1 MSVLATLLFSL
12 SLLAGIIFLILCVA
26 TKMQKK
32 IVKPQYSKGLLISV
46 ITLFFSFMLVLIFTP
61 TQTETKKESKPKK
74 KVETVTSTP
83 ESTDTTTTTDDN
95 SPTEEERINKFVEEA
110 KTVTQDSI
118 GENEQITN
126 IEYNNRDLRVYVD
139 LSQATPDPLTYEDLA
154 ISRTSSITDQ
164 AMKSDAQKTY
174 ERNSQPVIEEKN
186 RAIGKTY
193 MSNFLLRKALSMANT
208 AVSSDEVASNE

>member
-61 TQTETKKESKPKK
+61 TQPETKKESKPKK

-164 AMKSDAQKTY
+164 LLTLKGYLNLWDTITVDFGDIGYIKNPKQNIESNGY
-174 ERNSQPVIEEKN
+174 GFYFNSANFKLEK
-186 RAIGKTY
+186 
-193 MSNFLLRKALSMANT
+193 
-208 AVSSDEVASNE
+208 

>member
-26 TKMQKK
+26 TKIQKK

-46 ITLFFSFMLVLIFTP
+46 ITLLFSFMLVLMFTP

-83 ESTDTTTTTDDN
+83 ESTDTTTEDD

-110 KTVTQDSI
+110 KTVTQGSV
-118 GENEQITN
+118 GENEQITG

-164 AMKSDAQKTY
+164 RVIKTNAQS
-174 ERNSQPVIEEKN
+174 EC
-186 RAIGKTY
+186 
-193 MSNFLLRKALSMANT
+193 L
-208 AVSSDEVASNE
+208 DC

>member
-110 KTVTQDSI
+110 KTVTQTEACRITRLSCSSLTEWVDNQDRTFIFLSK
-118 GENEQITN
+118 ENDC
-126 IEYNNRDLRVYVD
+126 R
-139 LSQATPDPLTYEDLA
+139 
-154 ISRTSSITDQ
+154 
-164 AMKSDAQKTY
+164 
-174 ERNSQPVIEEKN
+174 
-186 RAIGKTY
+186 
-193 MSNFLLRKALSMANT
+193 RKASALYTGGNKIHY
-208 AVSSDEVASNE
+208 

>member
-1 MSVLATLLFSL
+1 MCCNQNT
-12 SLLAGIIFLILCVA
+12 
-26 TKMQKK
+26 KK

-46 ITLFFSFMLVLIFTP
+46 ITLFFSFMLVLMFTP

-83 ESTDTTTTTDDN
+83 ESTDTTTEDD

-110 KTVTQDSI
+110 KTVTQGSV
-118 GENEQITN
+118 GENEQITG

-164 AMKSDAQKTY
+164 LLTLKGYLNLWDTITVDFGDIGYIKNPKQNIESNGY
-174 ERNSQPVIEEKN
+174 GFYFNSANFKLEK
-186 RAIGKTY
+186 
-193 MSNFLLRKALSMANT
+193 
-208 AVSSDEVASNE
+208 

>member
-1 MSVLATLLFSL
+1 MSVLSTLLFSL

-26 TKMQKK
+26 TKIQKK

-46 ITLFFSFMLVLIFTP
+46 ITLLFSFMLVLMFTP

-83 ESTDTTTTTDDN
+83 ESTDTTTEDD

-110 KTVTQDSI
+110 KTVTQGSV
-118 GENEQITN
+118 GENEQITG

-164 AMKSDAQKTY
+164 LLTLKGYLNLWDTITVDFGDIGYIKNPKQNIESNGY
-174 ERNSQPVIEEKN
+174 GFYFNSANFKLEK
-186 RAIGKTY
+186 
-193 MSNFLLRKALSMANT
+193 
-208 AVSSDEVASNE
+208 

>member
-46 ITLFFSFMLVLIFTP
+46 ITLFFSFMLVLMFTP

-83 ESTDTTTTTDDN
+83 ESTDTTTEDD
-95 SPTEEERINKFVEEA
+95 SPTEEERINKFVEDA
-110 KTVTQDSI
+110 KTLAQDSLI
-118 GENEQITN
+118 EPITGV
-126 IEYNNRDLRVYVD
+126 EYKDRELRIYVD
-139 LSQATPDPLTYEDLA
+139 FSQVTPEPLTMEDYA
-154 ISRTSSITDQ
+154 ISRTSCITDSILAHKEYLYLWDSITVDFG
-164 AMKSDAQKTY
+164 DVGY
-174 ERNSQPVIEEKN
+174 IKN
-186 RAIGKTY
+186 PKQN
-193 MSNFLLRKALSMANT
+193 M
-208 AVSSDEVASNE
+208 ESNEFGEFYFNSANFKLEK

>member
-1 MSVLATLLFSL
+1 
-12 SLLAGIIFLILCVA
+12 
-26 TKMQKK
+26 MQKK

-164 AMKSDAQKTY
+164 LLTLKGYLNLWDTITVDFGDIGYIKNPKQNIESNGY
-174 ERNSQPVIEEKN
+174 GFYFNSANFKLEK
-186 RAIGKTY
+186 
-193 MSNFLLRKALSMANT
+193 
-208 AVSSDEVASNE
+208 

>member
-83 ESTDTTTTTDDN
+83 ESTDTTTTT
-95 SPTEEERINKFVEEA
+95 K
-110 KTVTQDSI
+110 SI
-118 GENEQITN
+118 
-126 IEYNNRDLRVYVD
+126 R
-139 LSQATPDPLTYEDLA
+139 
-154 ISRTSSITDQ
+154 
-164 AMKSDAQKTY
+164 
-174 ERNSQPVIEEKN
+174 
-186 RAIGKTY
+186 
-193 MSNFLLRKALSMANT
+193 
-208 AVSSDEVASNE
+208 